1 MAIRL
6 STGLRNKMLDGG
18 TGGGIKEALASG
30 FIAILTGSQPASADA
45 AATGTLLG
53 TVTVNGDGVTGL
65 TFDAAVA
72 GVISKAAAEAWKFT
86 GLAAGIAGWY
96 RFYEAG
102 DTITSISTSAARIDG
117 AIGSSG
123 ADLNLSN
130 LSIGVGQ
137 VNTCDTFT
145 YTLPAA

>member
-1 MAIRL
+1 MTIRL

-18 TGGGIKEALASG
+18 ASGGIKGAFNLG
-30 FIAILTGSQPASADA
+30 FIAILTGTQPNSADN

-53 TVTVNGDGVTGL
+53 TVSVNGGGTGI
-65 TFDAAVA
+65 TFDSAAA
-72 GVISKAAAEAWKFT
+72 GVIAKAVAETWRFT

-96 RFYEAG
+96 RLYAPG
-102 DTITSISTSAARIDG
+102 DTITNSSSSAARVDG
-117 AIGSSG
+117 SIGSSG

-130 LSIGVGQ
+130 LTIEVGQ

-145 YTLPAA
+145 LTMPAS